1 MDFQVNDRRGQ
12 RHEPGPE
19 ASPAP
24 RGLLVTSE
32 QGLNAYRRQRE
43 PWERVAQEMSRN
55 RRIAALRKQGNF
67 GDVGLMGAGVPAADM
82 TYALGRPRDPMFYWR
97 QNNLPF
103 DITKDEEMAKLRE
116 FCRLLYFSH
125 PILASCI
132 DIFSKY
138 PLQGAKVVCKDHQ
151 LQEFYEDLFFDQL
164 DYGDYLVSLSRE
176 VWMVGEAFP
185 LATFNETLGIW
196 DSEELLHPNDVFVER
211 SPISREPRFLI
222 RLPEALREVL
232 RTRQPVWEYNQLV
245 EEYPELVAYAGEN
258 SRMPVSNMLLKQ
270 IKFEADVFHKRG
282 LPIIMRAFR
291 SVLQE
296 EMLNTAMDA
305 IADRLY
311 TPLIL
316 AKLGASASDLGTEVP
331 WIPEPADLDEFREAL
346 DAALAGDFRLMVHNF
361 ATTIESVFGREEM
374 PDLSG
379 DFDRL
384 EDRILMSFG
393 LSRTMLQGGEAG
405 ETYAADA
412 LNRDVV
418 TELMTH
424 HQRRLQNFFHDR
436 ARIVAEAQEHFDYD
450 VRGGKR
456 YVRMEEVLEVDEET
470 GEERIVE
477 QPKLLVP
484 ELEFDCTALDT
495 QVLTPSGPVDAA
507 SLRPGDLVVAWDERL
522 GAVERPVLI
531 SQTNGYQSILEIT
544 TRLGRKIKTTDNHP
558 FLTKQGWLKAKQ
570 LTVGDALRVGTDYHP
585 SSTTEFDWDE
595 LYFLGYMTGDSS
607 LGHEECVF
615 TVEPEDSA
623 LVQWMEEFV
632 DRYNCHLVQTRPH
645 AYRISSNAPRGV
657 RSGIKDLLRH
667 HGLKGTIKKDRRIP
681 PTVWA
686 LGQCAWGAYLSG
698 YLDADGTVSVRHAR
712 ISWTAGPHGQLL
724 RDVQCMLG
732 LLGVRSDLGEYNS
745 PNSRTGTVSSKWM
758 LNVGQKES
766 IEILRSVLS
775 SRLSRKQC
783 IREID
788 TVIRAERNR
797 VCNADTLARIHSLE
811 STGSTGAEISRII
824 GISRSVVYRALRGA
838 YDAPVSS
845 RVERTWDRVESIAVA
860 EVEETWALTIAGCH
874 THITEGLVTHNTL
887 NLSDEAQER
896 QFIEALTASGV
907 PVPQERRILGTGLDF
922 EEMVEKK
929 KQEQIRLAVVEQET
943 RRETY
948 IALRDAGLPIPD
960 DLREDFEP
968 RALNAPEPSDE
979 DAVLP
984 TLGTQDVATP
994 ALAPTEEDEQEGADE
1009 DTGAQV
1015 IPMMAP
1021 APQEG
1026 DQRPPESD
1034 EARATMPKPAGY
1046 RSFRPGQIRQAMRE
1060 HYAPPDNT
1068 IEDQRHED
1076 GSVTPRPENY
1086 RPSGL
1091 YGPPR
1096 HVGMRRYVQI
1106 PDEDRWRCE
1115 WDEEPA

>member
-1 MDFQVNDRRGQ
+1 MDFQVNDRRGRPRQ
-12 RHEPGPE
+12 PGPE

-32 QGLNAYRRQRE
+32 QDLNSFRRQRE
-43 PWERVAQEMSRN
+43 PWERVAQEMGRN
-55 RRIAALRKQGNF
+55 RRLAALRKQASF
-67 GDVGLMGAGVPAADM
+67 GDAGLMGSGVPAADM

-138 PLQGAKVVCKDHQ
+138 PLQGAKVACKDHQ
-151 LQEFYEDLFFDQL
+151 LQEFYEDLFFSQL
-164 DYGDYLVSLSRE
+164 DYGTYLVSMSRE

-196 DSEELLHPNDVFVER
+196 DSEELLHPNDVYVER

-331 WIPEPADLDEFREAL
+331 WIPEPADLDEFREAI
-346 DAALAGDFRLMVHNF
+346 DAALAGDFRLLVHNF

-374 PDLSG
+374 PHLSD

-384 EDRILMSFG
+384 EDRILMTFG
-393 LSRTMLQGGEAG
+393 LSRTMLQGAAEG

-424 HQRRLQNFFHDR
+424 HQRRLKDFFRDR
-436 ARIVAEAQEHFDYD
+436 ARIVAEAQEHYDYD

-484 ELEFDCTALDT
+484 ELEFD
-495 QVLTPSGPVDAA
+495 
-507 SLRPGDLVVAWDERL
+507 
-522 GAVERPVLI
+522 
-531 SQTNGYQSILEIT
+531 
-544 TRLGRKIKTTDNHP
+544 
-558 FLTKQGWLKAKQ
+558 
-570 LTVGDALRVGTDYHP
+570 
-585 SSTTEFDWDE
+585 
-595 LYFLGYMTGDSS
+595 
-607 LGHEECVF
+607 
-615 TVEPEDSA
+615 
-623 LVQWMEEFV
+623 
-632 DRYNCHLVQTRPH
+632 
-645 AYRISSNAPRGV
+645 
-657 RSGIKDLLRH
+657 
-667 HGLKGTIKKDRRIP
+667 
-681 PTVWA
+681 
-686 LGQCAWGAYLSG
+686 
-698 YLDADGTVSVRHAR
+698 
-712 ISWTAGPHGQLL
+712 
-724 RDVQCMLG
+724 
-732 LLGVRSDLGEYNS
+732 
-745 PNSRTGTVSSKWM
+745 
-758 LNVGQKES
+758 
-766 IEILRSVLS
+766 
-775 SRLSRKQC
+775 
-783 IREID
+783 
-788 TVIRAERNR
+788 
-797 VCNADTLARIHSLE
+797 
-811 STGSTGAEISRII
+811 
-824 GISRSVVYRALRGA
+824 
-838 YDAPVSS
+838 
-845 RVERTWDRVESIAVA
+845 
-860 EVEETWALTIAGCH
+860 
-874 THITEGLVTHNTL
+874 TL

-896 QFIEALTASGV
+896 QFLEALSASGV
-907 PVPQERRILGTGLDF
+907 PVPQQRRILGTGLDF
-922 EEMVEKK
+922 EEMVQTKK
-929 KQEQIRLAVVEQET
+929 AEQIRLAVVEQET

-948 IALRDAGLPIPD
+948 TALRDAGLPIPD

-968 RALNAPEPSDE
+968 RALNTTEPSAQ

-984 TLGTQDVATP
+984 TLSTQDVATP
-994 ALAPTEEDEQEGADE
+994 ALAPSEDDEQEGADE
-1009 DTGAQV
+1009 DTGGQV

-1021 APQEG
+1021 VPQEG

-1034 EARATMPKPAGY
+1034 EARATMPKPARRIPKTAGY
-1046 RSFRPGQIRQAMRE
+1046 RTFRPGQIRQAVRE
-1060 HYAPPDNT
+1060 HYEPPDNT

-1086 RPSGL
+1086 RPTGL

-1096 HVGMRRYVQI
+1096 HVGMRRYVQV
-1106 PDEDRWRCE
+1106 PDEDRWRAE
-1115 WDEEPA
+1115 WDEGLA